1 MESTRMAWNEGFV
14 NLPPNRARWDRKW
27 LELFEERAAIIEF
40 MGNLSRETAEYRAE
54 QDIRK
59 LAAREERTA

>member
-1 MESTRMAWNEGFV
+1 V

-27 LELFEERAAIIEF
+27 LELWAERAAIIEF
-40 MGNLSRETAEYRAE
+40 MSNVSRETAEFRAE

-59 LAAREERTA
+59 VAARREERTA